1 MTGRGLRSRV
11 SGVQT
16 LRLHHLRGP
25 RAGESDELCLSRG
38 ATALLGRAPDAD
50 IVFPDPDGRA
60 VSRRHALL
68 WLASDDPHGWHVVDL
83 GSTAGTHVN
92 GARVQAERLAHG
104 DTLSLGV
111 RGPAMRVELP
121 LERVVPAVVVPADV
135 TDRVAGRRRGDE
147 ESRAGG

>member
-1 MTGRGLRSRV
+1 MTGRGIRSRV

-25 RAGESDELCLSRG
+25 RAGACDEIRLSRG

-50 IVFPDPDGRA
+50 IGFPDPDGRV
-60 VSRRHALL
+60 VSRRHALF
-68 WLASDDPHGWHVVDL
+68 WLATDDPHGWHVVDL

-104 DTLSLGV
+104 DTLSLGAC
-111 RGPAMRVELP
+111 GPEMRVELP
-121 LERVVPAVVVPADV
+121 LERVLPAVVLPADAA
-135 TDRVAGRRRGDE
+135 DRVAGRPRGDE